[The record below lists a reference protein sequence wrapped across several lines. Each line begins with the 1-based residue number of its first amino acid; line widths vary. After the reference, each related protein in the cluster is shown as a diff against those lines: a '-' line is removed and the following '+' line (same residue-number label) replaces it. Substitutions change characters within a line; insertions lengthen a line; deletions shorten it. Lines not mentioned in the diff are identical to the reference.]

1 LARDEKCKEAEKE
14 LALKLRNES
23 KNCFLAALSLHP
35 SHIPSMLHMGRIYLS
50 EGKVDMAEKTL
61 R

>member
-1 LARDEKCKEAEKE
+1 MARAEKCKEAEKE
-14 LALKLRNES
+14 LKLKLMNES

-35 SHIPSMLHMGRIYLS
+35 SHIPSMLHMGRIYLM
-50 EGKVDMAEKTL
+50 ERRVDMAEKTL